1 MAYKAKASEEKKQDV
16 KELVTLIKEYPI
28 IGAVNMAN
36 LPAAQLQR
44 IRSQL
49 RAKSVVIKMTKRRL
63 IKIAFKESKK
73 QGIEDLSKHLEGMP
87 ALIFAKENPFGLFKT
102 IQKNKSRAPAKGGQI
117 APNDIVVEAGPTPF
131 APGPVIGE
139 FGKAGIKAGI
149 DAGKVVIKET
159 KTVVRKGEPVN
170 SALASLLMRL
180 GIEPMEIGLDLVAVW
195 ENGTIFT
202 KDVLGVDEKK
212 YLENVK
218 LSWQEAINLS
228 VFAGYPTKDSI
239 KVMIQKASR
248 DSRAISLSQAI
259 ITEETVGDILA
270 IAESQ
275 NKSLKTKSNW
285 EG

>member
-1 MAYKAKASEEKKQDV
+1 MAYKAKAAEEKKQDV
-16 KELVTLIKEYPI
+16 LELVTLMKEYPI

-49 RAKSVVIKMTKRRL
+49 RARSVVIKMTKRRL
-63 IKIAFKESKK
+63 IKIAFEQSNKAGLK
-73 QGIEDLSKHLEGMP
+73 DLSKHLEGMP

-102 IQKNKSRAPAKGGQI
+102 IQKNKSRAPAKPGQI
-117 APNDIVVEAGPTPF
+117 APNDITVEAGPTPF

-139 FGKAGIKAGI
+139 FGKVGIKAGI

-159 KTVVRKGEPVN
+159 KIVVKKGEPVN
-170 SALASLLMRL
+170 PILASLLMRL

-212 YLENVK
+212 VLEDVK
-218 LSWQEAINLS
+218 LSWQEAINLA
-228 VFAGYPTKDSI
+228 VYAGYPTKDSVN
-239 KVMIQKASR
+239 VMLQKASR
-248 DSRAISLSQAI
+248 ESRAISLSQAI
-259 ITEETVGDILA
+259 MTTE
-270 IAESQ
+270 
-275 NKSLKTKSNW
+275 
-285 EG
+285 

>member
-1 MAYKAKASEEKKQDV
+1 MTYQAKAAEEKKQDV
-16 KELVTLIKEYPI
+16 QELVALMNEYPI

-44 IRSQL
+44 IRKQL
-49 RAKSVVIKMTKRRL
+49 REKSVVIKMTKRRL
-63 IKIAFKESKK
+63 IKIAFEQSNKSGLK
-73 QGIEDLSKHLEGMP
+73 DLSKHLEGMP
-87 ALIFAKENPFGLFKT
+87 ALIFAKENPFGLFKI
-102 IQKNKSRAPAKGGQI
+102 IQKNKSRAPAKPGQI

-139 FGKAGIKAGI
+139 FGKVGIKAGI

-159 KTVVRKGEPVN
+159 KTVVHKGESVN
-170 SALASLLMRL
+170 PILASLLMRL
-180 GIEPMEIGLDLVAVW
+180 GIEPMEIGLDLVAVY

-202 KDVLGVDEKK
+202 KDVLGVDEVKV
-212 YLENVK
+212 LQDVK

-228 VFAGYPTKDSI
+228 VYAGYPTKDSVNI
-239 KVMIQKASR
+239 MLQKASR
-248 DSRAISLSQAI
+248 ESRAISLSQAI
-259 ITEETVGDILA
+259 MTIETRGDILA

-275 NKSLKTKSNW
+275 GKSLKTKSNW